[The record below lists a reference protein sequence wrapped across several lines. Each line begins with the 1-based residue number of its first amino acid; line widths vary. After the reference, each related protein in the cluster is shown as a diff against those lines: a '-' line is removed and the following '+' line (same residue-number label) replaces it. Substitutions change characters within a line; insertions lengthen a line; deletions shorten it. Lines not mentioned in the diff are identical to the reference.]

1 MKAFRLLPVLAALLV
16 FPAVAVSAAAE
27 EADTP
32 ETTPSPESTAGL
44 REWQEEFL
52 NLPADRRQEFG
63 KHITKARELFN
74 QKRIF
79 ETIDELSKASAI
91 FEDSPDIENL
101 LGACQTEFRNFDKA
115 MEHFK
120 RADELNPNDSRILFN
135 IAEIHFVTHNWVEA
149 EKALAKVLSMV
160 SDGNDLMLSR
170 LVEFKLLLS
179 KLKLGKT
186 EEAEAMAEKYDEFD
200 DSPYPYYAEAA
211 VAYENDDEVAAQAAI
226 ARARRIFRRP
236 EILSPWQDTM
246 MEFGYIKSFFGGPL
260 SEEEGV
266 EE

>member
-1 MKAFRLLPVLAALLV
+1 MKPFRLLPVFAALLV
-16 FPAVAVSAAAE
+16 LPAIAAGE
-27 EADTP
+27 EADAPDTAASAEATP
-32 ETTPSPESTAGL
+32 EL
-44 REWQEEFL
+44 REWQQEFL
-52 NLPADRRQEFG
+52 NLPADRRQEFA
-63 KHITKARELFN
+63 KHVTKARELFN

-79 ETIDELSKASAI
+79 ETVDELSKASAI
-91 FEDSPDIENL
+91 FKNSPDIENL

-135 IAEIHFVTHNWVEA
+135 IAEIHFVTHNWDEA
-149 EKALAKVLSMV
+149 EKALAEVLTMV
-160 SDGNDLMLSR
+160 EGSNDLMLSR

-211 VAYENDDEVAAQAAI
+211 ISYEDGDEVAAQAAI

-260 SEEEGV
+260 SEEEGG